1 MSEEIKTPLVELCQ
15 ALDHALEMDPR
26 GGAVPALLEA
36 YARDHSDW
44 EPFQNFVEG
53 RYTRSLVR
61 RTENYELLV
70 LSWGA
75 GEESPVHNHMGQ
87 RCWMAVLDGEMEEVH
102 FSREEGGSGPLIKGP
117 TKRFVEGNVAF
128 INDDIALHL
137 VRGAEGKAAVSL
149 HLYSKPYDICLIYDP
164 ETGAESARVLKY
176 DRTDGALEGALG
188 ALS

>member
-26 GGAVPALLEA
+26 GGAVPGLLEA

-44 EPFQNFVEG
+44 ESFENFVEG

-102 FSREEGGSGPLIKGP
+102 FSREDGGSGPLIEGL
-117 TKRFVEGNVAF
+117 TKRFVEGSWATHFFTNSRLSVA
-128 INDDIALHL
+128 
-137 VRGAEGKAAVSL
+137 GAILPSRNSSATITPFSAMCPTMGIYPL
-149 HLYSKPYDICLIYDP
+149 KPL
-164 ETGAESARVLKY
+164 
-176 DRTDGALEGALG
+176 
-188 ALS
+188 